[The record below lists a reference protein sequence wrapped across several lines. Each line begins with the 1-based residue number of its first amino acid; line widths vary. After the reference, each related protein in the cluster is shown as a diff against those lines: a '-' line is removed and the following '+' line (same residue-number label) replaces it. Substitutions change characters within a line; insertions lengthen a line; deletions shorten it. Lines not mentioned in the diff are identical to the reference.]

1 MSNGESGKGFFGNL
15 FNKVKE
21 NLAAPQG
28 QPPANRQPGN
38 LPSQQAARGN
48 TGKLQPP
55 THRPQSQSS
64 TFVRTTGPLNQQ
76 GATTPL
82 AAPPIELT
90 PEQRAEESQKR
101 LAFIM
106 AYLKDP
112 STVPAFKDPKYVYKI
127 VSDER
132 SYQSEVSGGL
142 ETKLRLFLNQA
153 DPAFLMPEDEEIP
166 AFEPGPDGELP
177 PEVQAV
183 LDRLEAK
190 RAFQAEREAIEAELQ
205 KSRDVQTK
213 LFLILKQITGVKGK
227 TGGTGFLTPPP
238 GL

>member
-21 NLAAPQG
+21 NMGASQA
-28 QPPANRQPGN
+28 QPPAAPNR
-38 LPSQQAARGN
+38 N
-48 TGKLQPP
+48 TGNMQPN
-55 THRPQSQSS
+55 RPPHQQSA
-64 TFVRTTGPLNQQ
+64 TFVRSTGPLNSP
-76 GATTPL
+76 TTAPL
-82 AAPPIELT
+82 PNPPVELT
-90 PEQRAEESQKR
+90 PEQKAEESQKR

-112 STVPAFKDPKYVYKI
+112 NSVPAFKDPKYVYKI

-142 ETKLRLFLNQA
+142 EAKLRLFLSQA
-153 DPAFLMPEDEEIP
+153 DPYMLMPEDEEIP

-177 PEVQAV
+177 PEVQAI

-190 RAFQAEREAIEAELQ
+190 RAFQGERWGIEAQLQ
-205 KSRDVQTK
+205 QSRDVQTK

-238 GL
+238 GI